1 MSEEDPMFDLSK
13 FRARYAAKM
22 TATAAGALAAS
33 PLEPGI
39 AGSGIARRR
48 KPRAMRGFMSF
59 ALSSVIGIGALGL
72 AMSPAQAVPTL
83 LVDNGQLLGADNV
96 NVAGNLFDVRFVE
109 GSCNSLFS
117 GCTSSSFPFPTHAS
131 ATVAGQALIDQVFID
146 TGSDLFDTDP
156 TTTLGCTT
164 GTCTILIP
172 GTLLPGLLSAAVAF
186 NGNVDALDRTGTLNT
201 GRTTNT
207 ASNGSRVFAVF
218 TEAETVS
225 ISEPSLVALFGAGL
239 FGVAMARRRR
249 SRT

>member
-1 MSEEDPMFDLSK
+1 MFDLSK
-13 FRARYAAKM
+13 FSARQIVKM
-22 TATAAGALAAS
+22 AGTGAGALAAS
-33 PLEPGI
+33 PLDLGI
-39 AGSGIARRR
+39 ASLGIARRR
-48 KPRAMRGFMSF
+48 KLPAMRSFMSF
-59 ALSSVIGIGALGL
+59 ALSSVIGIGVLGL

-131 ATVAGQALIDQVFID
+131 ATVAGQALLDQVFID
-146 TGSDLFDTDP
+146 TGNDLFDTDP

-164 GTCTILIP
+164 GTCTILVP

-186 NGNVDALDRTGTLNT
+186 NGNVDSLDRTGTLNT
-201 GRTTNT
+201 GRATNI

-218 TEAETVS
+218 TAADNVS

-239 FGVAMARRRR
+239 FGVALARRWRPR
-249 SRT
+249 I